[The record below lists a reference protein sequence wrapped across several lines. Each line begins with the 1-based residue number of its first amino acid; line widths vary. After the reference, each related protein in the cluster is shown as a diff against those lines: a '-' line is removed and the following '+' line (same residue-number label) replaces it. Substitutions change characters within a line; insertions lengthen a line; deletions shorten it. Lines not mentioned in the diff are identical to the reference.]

1 MFCFPDNDLQALT
14 ALATKKQKTKNGQ
27 CIYRKQ
33 REQMHSINST
43 TFQNKFF
50 SRLFKKRFVPLFLS
64 NNFLS
69 PLV

>member
-43 TFQNKFF
+43 TF
-50 SRLFKKRFVPLFLS
+50 
-64 NNFLS
+64 
-69 PLV
+69 

>member
-14 ALATKKQKTKNGQ
+14 ALATKKKTKKNGQ

-43 TFQNKFF
+43 TF
-50 SRLFKKRFVPLFLS
+50 
-64 NNFLS
+64 
-69 PLV
+69 

>member
-14 ALATKKQKTKNGQ
+14 ALATKKQKNGQ

-43 TFQNKFF
+43 TF
-50 SRLFKKRFVPLFLS
+50 
-64 NNFLS
+64 
-69 PLV
+69 